1 MKFCLLTNTIYK
13 IIKLIWTLIDLFYC
27 SSPEKVTSSYE
38 LLSEILD
45 HFPKLT
51 KLEPKKQNK

>member
-1 MKFCLLTNTIYK
+1 MLINTIYK